1 MKLLDYILIAL
12 FFGVG
17 TALSIRRLKNDPELR
32 AILRRALTDQGYDV
46 DDMIKRVREAGGL

>member
-32 AILRRALTDQGYDV
+32 AILRGRSPTRATTWTT
-46 DDMIKRVREAGGL
+46 